1 MNIKDFDQTVHMPK
15 GTVSDG
21 DTYILKKLMKLN
33 VTCMLESLDQVKLIQ
48 PI

>member
-1 MNIKDFDQTVHMPK
+1 MNIKDFDQTAHMPK

-33 VTCMLESLDQVKLIQ
+33 ATRMLESLDHVKLIQ
-48 PI
+48 PV